1 MGVAINIFIGVISGV
16 ITAVLLALANKIFW
30 KSFVPWFQ
38 EVRYQGADVSGTWIH
53 DFESSVPEEKLQTK
67 FSLSLQQSAHTL
79 QGSLHFEF
87 KNDIRNFAIDFE
99 VSGEY
104 WEGYFMLTCKSKDR
118 KKFSRA
124 SMLMKL
130 VQGGSGMQGH
140 FTFRNV
146 IQDAAETVPLLLLR
160 N

>member
-1 MGVAINIFIGVISGV
+1 MEVTINIFLGVISGV
-16 ITAVLLALANKIFW
+16 ITTVLLALAHKLFW

-38 EVRYQGADVSGTWIH
+38 EVRYQGADVSGTWTH
-53 DFESSVPEEKLQTK
+53 DFESDGTQELLRTK
-67 FSLSLQQSAHTL
+67 FSLSLQQSAHNL
-79 QGSLHFEF
+79 SGSLHFEF
-87 KNDIRNFAIDFE
+87 KNNIKNFSVDFD
-99 VSGEY
+99 VYGEY

-118 KKFSRA
+118 KIFSRA

-130 VQGGSGMQGH
+130 VQGGSSMQGH

-146 IQDAAETVPLLLLR
+146 TQDVPDTIPLLLLR